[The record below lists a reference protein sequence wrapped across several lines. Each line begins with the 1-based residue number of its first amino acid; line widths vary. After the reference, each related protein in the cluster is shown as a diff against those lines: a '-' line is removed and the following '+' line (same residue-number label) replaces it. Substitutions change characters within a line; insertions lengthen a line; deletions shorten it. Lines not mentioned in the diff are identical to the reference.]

1 MMDPIDDS
9 NAQKAIKPTL
19 GMKLGEFATGVA
31 GAISPNQYRSAYNM
45 RKKPDDTPDK
55 TPKKAPAPAPT
66 SGAQAISQALGRK

>member
-9 NAQKAIKPTL
+9 NAQKAIKPTP
-19 GMKLGEFATGVA
+19 GMKLGEFAADVA

-45 RKKPDDTPDK
+45 RKKPDDTSDK
-55 TPKKAPAPAPT
+55 TPKKAPAPT

>member
-1 MMDPIDDS
+1 MTIPKRLEELLEEQQMLHTAD
-9 NAQKAIKPTL
+9 
-19 GMKLGEFATGVA
+19 VA

-45 RKKPDDTPDK
+45 RKKPDDTSDK